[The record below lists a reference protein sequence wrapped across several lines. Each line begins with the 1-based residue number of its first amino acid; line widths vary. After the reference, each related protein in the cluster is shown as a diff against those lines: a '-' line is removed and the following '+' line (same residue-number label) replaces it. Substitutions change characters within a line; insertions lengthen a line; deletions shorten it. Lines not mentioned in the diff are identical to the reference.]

1 MITNSE
7 TTVYLLNI
15 IFDFVIMLQYLIN
28 GSIYINL
35 FIILIKQTGK
45 NKYLFVNYIF
55 LSSIRL
61 KLKEIILKFSFKLC
75 GENVWCIVEKYVDH
89 CKLTRRRRSNS
100 IDITVTALW
109 LRCSFSSDFM
119 YMWKKSKFI
128 RLHIINS
135 KHFCSSY

>member
-35 FIILIKQTGK
+35 FIILIKQTGEISI
-45 NKYLFVNYIF
+45 YLWIIF
-55 LSSIRL
+55 FCPLFAWSWK
-61 KLKEIILKFSFKLC
+61 KLVFFSFKLF

-119 YMWKKSKFI
+119 YMWKKNKFI